1 MAPQPNIGAFAQ
13 RVYEKLEPLQFDE
26 ESLDW
31 PLARYVG
38 VLGSMF
44 QEIDDYAS
52 DGPNDEAGYSVLV
65 DLNRAPSKALPW
77 LAQFVGVR
85 LDLSLS
91 DAGQRTMIRSTAGFN
106 RGTKASLIAAAQRHL
121 TGPKDVI
128 MIERYQGSAYRLY
141 MATRAAQT
149 PNSATTLADIMTQ
162 KPAGIVLTYETLV
175 GQSFNELLADSALFS
190 NVFSN
195 YLTFQGVLTGVHG
208 T

>member
-65 DLNRAPSKALPW
+65 DLNRAPSKALPL
-77 LAQFVGVR
+77 LAQFVGV
-85 LDLSLS
+85 DVEPP
-91 DAGQRTMIRSTAGFN
+91 ATC
-106 RGTKASLIAAAQRHL
+106 
-121 TGPKDVI
+121 GP
-128 MIERYQGSAYRLY
+128 
-141 MATRAAQT
+141 
-149 PNSATTLADIMTQ
+149 
-162 KPAGIVLTYETLV
+162 
-175 GQSFNELLADSALFS
+175 
-190 NVFSN
+190 
-195 YLTFQGVLTGVHG
+195 
-208 T
+208 